1 MLSSE
6 YCHAEHCFYHYQ
18 GLLPPLSTSA
28 TCQGNSLTLASSPP
42 TILLDP
48 EMPQIQEEFP
58 ITGLGGGGG
67 VGVGGVVVVLVELS
81 AGAQMTPAPS

>member
-1 MLSSE
+1 MLVWNIAML
-6 YCHAEHCFYHYQ
+6 HTAYHYQ

-28 TCQGNSLTLASSPP
+28 TCQGNSLTLASCPP

-58 ITGLGGGGG
+58 INGLGGGGG